1 MTDVNLR
8 DKWHSGLQFM
18 KKEMEMI
25 LLTGSVSSSSNGRSN
40 LSKQC
45 PEMGQTKSPLD
56 GSKTLS
62 RHVSSQAG
70 KKNHI
75 LQRRILK
82 VKEKLDKQFCG
93 KD

>member
-70 KKNHI
+70 KKKSHI
-75 LQRRILK
+75 TKTHTKSQ
-82 VKEKLDKQFCG
+82 G
-93 KD
+93 KAR